1 MGFCPD
7 LWEKPH
13 LSARLGSPG
22 KRQRRNDTRGRKII
36 RRENDVHEAMG
47 KKNNYSSEAG
57 WGYAFSL
64 FCSKVSNISSDNT
77 SVDKNNFSRKVR

>member
-36 RRENDVHEAMG
+36 RRENDVHEAME
-47 KKNNYSSEAG
+47 KKITTLQKLG
-57 WGYAFSL
+57 GGMHL
-64 FCSKVSNISSDNT
+64 VCSVQK
-77 SVDKNNFSRKVR
+77 